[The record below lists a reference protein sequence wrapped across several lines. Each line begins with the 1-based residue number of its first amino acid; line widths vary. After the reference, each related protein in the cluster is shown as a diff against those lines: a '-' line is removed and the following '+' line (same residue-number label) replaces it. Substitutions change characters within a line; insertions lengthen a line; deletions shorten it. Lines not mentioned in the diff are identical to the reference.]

1 MGKAPLPYN
10 KRNCYPPY
18 PDHFL
23 SVPWITLLKLIHTN
37 FIVRSVS
44 IDINLICYYFKS
56 TFVNFRFR
64 FCLVFADST
73 SKLCLKD
80 LSKELTEELTS
91 KLNRNKDILNRFY
104 RSFGLDPDLLQDKLG
119 RRNIGKIFPDTPVK
133 LLKEVFEALKLYDFA
148 EFLEK
153 ATKPRTLRPALPL
166 KEIEKLSSI
175 SNRPKKV
182 YSKAKVLIVDVC
194 EARESSAYSDVETA
208 GSFFKAQNS
217 QNEVTT
223 LRTDSFKE
231 LLTDLD
237 DLTRRLKEER
247 SDVSRA
253 QTREALL
260 KELLKNKIPD
270 SWIKLKAIEEF
281 RESYGLSVEVHL
293 QQEDEMCMELMPR
306 LNTKKDEQ
314 LLTLFSKEEPVMRNE
329 LKQLTEKREQWETEW
344 KPLIEK
350 QIKEK
355 VEELKKETEKFEM
368 AVFSVIDK
376 WIELHPN
383 DKGLISYPL

>member
-1 MGKAPLPYN
+1 M
-10 KRNCYPPY
+10 
-18 PDHFL
+18 
-23 SVPWITLLKLIHTN
+23 
-37 FIVRSVS
+37 
-44 IDINLICYYFKS
+44 
-56 TFVNFRFR
+56 
-64 FCLVFADST
+64 
-73 SKLCLKD
+73 KD

-91 KLNRNKDILNRFY
+91 KLNSNKDILNRFY
-104 RSFGLDPDLLQDKLG
+104 RSFGLDPDLLHDELD

-175 SNRPKKV
+175 SNRPTKV
-182 YSKAKVLIVDVC
+182 YSKAKVLIVDAC
-194 EARESSAYSDVETA
+194 EARESSADSDVETA

-231 LLTDLD
+231 LSADLD
-237 DLTRRLKEER
+237 DLARRLREER
-247 SDVSRA
+247 SDVSRT

-260 KELLKNKIPD
+260 KELLQNKIPD

-281 RESYGLSVEVHL
+281 RESYGFSGEVHSE
-293 QQEDEMCMELMPR
+293 QEDEMCMELMLR
-306 LNTKKDEQ
+306 FNTKKDEQ
-314 LLTLFSKEEPVMRNE
+314 LLTLFSKEEPAMRNE
-329 LKQLTEKREQWETEW
+329 LKQLTEKREQWETER

-350 QIKEK
+350 QIKGK

-368 AVFSVIDK
+368 AVLSVIDK

>member
-1 MGKAPLPYN
+1 ME
-10 KRNCYPPY
+10 
-18 PDHFL
+18 F
-23 SVPWITLLKLIHTN
+23 
-37 FIVRSVS
+37 
-44 IDINLICYYFKS
+44 
-56 TFVNFRFR
+56 
-64 FCLVFADST
+64 
-73 SKLCLKD
+73 
-80 LSKELTEELTS
+80 TEELTS
-91 KLNRNKDILNRFY
+91 KLNRNKDVLNRFY
-104 RSFGLDPDLLQDKLG
+104 RSFGLDPDLLHDELD

-166 KEIEKLSSI
+166 KEIEKLSDA
-175 SNRPKKV
+175 SNRPTKI
-182 YSKAKVLIVDVC
+182 YSKAKVLIVNVC
-194 EARESSAYSDVETA
+194 EACESSADSDVETA

-231 LLTDLD
+231 LSADLD
-237 DLTRRLKEER
+237 DLARRLREER
-247 SDVSRA
+247 RDVSRT

-270 SWIKLKAIEEF
+270 SWIKLKAAERSREF
-281 RESYGLSVEVHL
+281 YGYSGEVYL
-293 QQEDEMCMELMPR
+293 EKEDQICKQLMPR
-306 LNTKKDEQ
+306 INTKKDEQ
-314 LLTLFSKEEPVMRNE
+314 LLTLFSKEEPAMRNE
-329 LKQLTEKREQWETEW
+329 LKQLTEKREQWETER

-355 VEELKKETEKFEM
+355 VEELKIETKKFEM
-368 AVFSVIDK
+368 AVLRVVDK

-383 DKGLISYPL
+383 DKGSISYPL

>member
-1 MGKAPLPYN
+1 M
-10 KRNCYPPY
+10 
-18 PDHFL
+18 
-23 SVPWITLLKLIHTN
+23 
-37 FIVRSVS
+37 
-44 IDINLICYYFKS
+44 
-56 TFVNFRFR
+56 
-64 FCLVFADST
+64 
-73 SKLCLKD
+73 KD

-91 KLNRNKDILNRFY
+91 KLNSNKDILNRFY

-133 LLKEVFEALKLYDFA
+133 LLKEVFDALKLYDFA

-166 KEIEKLSSI
+166 KEIEKLSSA
-175 SNRPKKV
+175 SNRPTKV

-194 EARESSAYSDVETA
+194 EACETSGDNNVEKA

-217 QNEVTT
+217 RNEVTT
-223 LRTDSFKE
+223 LKTDSFKE
-231 LLTDLD
+231 LLADLD
-237 DLTRRLKEER
+237 DLARRKSEER
-247 SDVSRA
+247 QDSRA
-253 QTREALL
+253 QIREAHLKNLL
-260 KELLKNKIPD
+260 ENKIPE
-270 SWIKLKAIEEF
+270 SWIKLKVREGF
-281 RESYGLSVEVHL
+281 RPLPGFPDDLYLRQEVEISRQL
-293 QQEDEMCMELMPR
+293 QMMGR
-306 LNTKKDEQ
+306 FNTEKDEQ
-314 LLTLFSKEEPVMRNE
+314 LLTLFSKEEPAMRNE
-329 LKQLTEKREQWETEW
+329 LKQLTEKREQWETER

-368 AVFSVIDK
+368 AVLSVIDK